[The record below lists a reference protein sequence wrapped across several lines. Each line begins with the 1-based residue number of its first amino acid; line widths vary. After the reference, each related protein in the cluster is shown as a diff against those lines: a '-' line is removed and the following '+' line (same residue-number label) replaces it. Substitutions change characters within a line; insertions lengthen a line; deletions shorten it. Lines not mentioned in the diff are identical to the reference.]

1 MQIIKSHF
9 KNIGKTK
16 LGDIWRPFINV
27 SLLSKKKKEWWPIE
41 MLVDSGAD
49 YTMLPRRYAENLG
62 IDLNINCSTI
72 TTSGIGGAETVYIYN
87 NMEIKIGDWQ
97 KKIPI
102 GFLERDDIPALLGRL
117 KCLEVLEIIFK
128 QYWTIANKIN

>member
-16 LGDIWRPFINV
+16 LGVIWRPFINV
-27 SLLSKKKKEWWPIE
+27 SLLSKKKQEWWPIE

-97 KKIPI
+97 RKIPI

-128 QYWTIANKIN
+128 QYWTVINKIN